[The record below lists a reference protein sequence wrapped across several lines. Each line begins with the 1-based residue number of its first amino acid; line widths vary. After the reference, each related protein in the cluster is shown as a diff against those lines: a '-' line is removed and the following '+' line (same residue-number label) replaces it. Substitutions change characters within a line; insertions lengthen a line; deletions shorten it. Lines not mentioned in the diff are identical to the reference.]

1 MKYFKVDQQTY
12 TDLNI
17 FTESDDSESIFGLFK
32 KTRTLGGRDRL
43 REIMTKPLTTSKL
56 IVDRKNSIQYFQQKK
71 VAFDVSN
78 SEVDLIEYYLRFD
91 KRKSKTNLIDS
102 AVNYLSRSTSN
113 DFYIIS
119 IGIKYIIKLT
129 AYLLDFIEEHIDE
142 KASDYLFEQANKFKA
157 IVKKGLLAE
166 TSKLVGKKLR
176 FNQITKFDFAFRGK
190 EKDNIYQILQLVY
203 ELDVFE
209 NVAFIAANRKW
220 CFADYKPS
228 DKIEVKL
235 TDFFHPCLKDP
246 ITNSISIKE
255 ENNMIFLTG
264 PNMAGKSSL
273 LKAIGLNIYLAHLGF
288 PVPASQMETTFFDG
302 LITTINLP
310 DNINQGL
317 SHYYSEVKRVKE
329 VASSLLNQQ
338 KMFVILDE
346 LFRGTNVKD
355 AFDASLLIITE
366 LAKVRNAV
374 FFISTHIVEL
384 AEQLKDIPNISF
396 QYLETFFEN
405 QKPVFTY
412 QLQQGISE
420 ERLGMYIVE
429 NEGIIG
435 IIKKAYQDYAPR

>member
-32 KTRTLGGRDRL
+32 KTRTSGGRDRL
-43 REIMTKPLTTSKL
+43 REIMTKPLTSSKL
-56 IVDRKNSIQYFQQKK
+56 IIDRKNAIQYFQQKK
-71 VAFDVSN
+71 LTFEVSN
-78 SEVDLIEYYLRFD
+78 SEVDIIEYYLRFD

-113 DFYIIS
+113 DFYIIT

-129 AYLLDFIEEHIDE
+129 AYLLNFIEAHIDE
-142 KASDYLFEQANKFKA
+142 KAPNYLIEQANKFKA
-157 IVKKGLLAE
+157 LVKKGLLAE
-166 TSKLVGKKLR
+166 TSKLAGKKLR

-190 EKDNIYQILQLVY
+190 EKDDIYQILQLVY

-220 CFADYKPS
+220 CFANYKPS
-228 DKIEVKL
+228 HKIEVKL
-235 TDFFHPCLKDP
+235 TDFFHPGLKNP

-288 PVPASQMETTFFDG
+288 PVPARQMETTFFDG

-366 LAKVRNAV
+366 LAKVKNAV

-384 AEQLKDIPNISF
+384 AEQLKEIPNISF

-412 QLQQGISE
+412 QLQHGISE
-420 ERLGMYIVE
+420 ERLGMYIVQ
-429 NEGIIG
+429 NEGIID
-435 IIKKAYQDYAPR
+435 IIKKAHETKA